1 MLGKSYNT
9 SLVKSVGGAQFMDIE
24 LKDCEDLR
32 EAYQGRYEGDDS
44 YLRRISDEVN
54 VIKGEYEGFGTY
66 LLRLSNEAK
75 PRGDC
80 SNKSFP
86 KSIIAVSVA
95 SLAVAGIGLLT
106 YFFKIKKKRHL
117 QIRL

>member
-1 MLGKSYNT
+1 
-9 SLVKSVGGAQFMDIE
+9 MDIE
-24 LKDCEDLR
+24 LNDYEDLK

-54 VIKGEYEGFGTY
+54 AIKGEYEGFGTY

-75 PRGDC
+75 PRGGY
-80 SNKSFP
+80 SVKPFP

-106 YFFKIKKKRHL
+106 YFFKVKKKRH
-117 QIRL
+117 IRLRF